1 MHAVSE
7 LWQYHKQYFLLS
19 PVNYLYLGWESKQ
32 GLSEVSFL
40 NPFRILFKS
49 SSFSPA
55 AQDFLSQG
63 NTYSRLEN

>member
-40 NPFRILFKS
+40 NPFRILLKS
-49 SSFSPA
+49 SSA